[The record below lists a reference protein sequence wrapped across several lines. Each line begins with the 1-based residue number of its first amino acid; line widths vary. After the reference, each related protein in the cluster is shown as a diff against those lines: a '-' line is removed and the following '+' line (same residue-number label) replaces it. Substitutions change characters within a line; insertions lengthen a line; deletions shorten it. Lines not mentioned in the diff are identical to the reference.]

1 MDTDK
6 IIKLSPSLED
16 YIEAIY
22 NTISEKHVARAKDL
36 KRKLKVHG
44 ASVTGALQAL
54 AEKKLINYE
63 PYEVITLT
71 PKGYEIAQIIS
82 RRHEILRNLLTNIL
96 KLDITEA
103 EKVACGMEHSLTPT
117 VTMRLAAFVDLFEK
131 NPDLKKMLQDSF
143 ESFLNKF
150 EDKNLNICIQKEKI
164 QRINSQ
170 LKPLEQHEPDDTVKE
185 MSG

>member
-1 MDTDK
+1 MANKDP
-6 IIKLSPSLED
+6 LSPSLED

-22 NTISEKHVARAKDL
+22 NIIAEKQVARAKNI
-36 KRKLKVHG
+36 KSKLKVHG

-54 AEKKLINYE
+54 AEKQLVNYE

-71 PKGYEIAQIIS
+71 PRGYKVAQIIS
-82 RRHEILRNLLTNIL
+82 RRHEILRNFFNNIL
-96 KLDITEA
+96 RVGISES

-131 NPDLKKMLQDSF
+131 NPDLKKLLQDSF

-150 EDKNLNICIQKEKI
+150 EDKTLNHCVKKDKI
-164 QRINSQ
+164 KRIKS
-170 LKPLEQHEPDDTVKE
+170 
-185 MSG
+185 